1 MITPEWL
8 FTLIVVAGVVGSILL
23 LVLLVGYFIYEFKN
37 RQIW

>member
-8 FTLIVVAGVVGSILL
+8 FTLIVVCGVVGSILL

>member
-8 FTLIVVAGVVGSILL
+8 FTVVVLSGVIGSVVL
-23 LVLLVGYFIYEFKN
+23 LVLLVGYFVYELKN